1 MSGNLK
7 EKALRTFTHEGKSYA
22 YYSIY
27 SLKELGFPIEKLPIT
42 IRILLEGALRQ
53 LDNNRIT
60 EEHIYNLAGWKKEQ
74 KEAAEVPFKP
84 SRVLLQDFTGVP
96 VLVDLASMG
105 LALKE
110 EGKKSGK
117 VSDIHPEIPVE
128 LVIDHSVQVDSYG
141 KASSLSENME
151 LEYERNKERYEF
163 LKWAQKSFKNLRVV
177 PPGMGIIHQVN
188 LEYLASVV
196 TEKAEGGNILLF
208 PDTLVG
214 TDSHTTMINGLGV
227 LGWGVGGIEAEAIM
241 LGEPSYMMLPEV
253 VGVKLMGE
261 LKEGA
266 TATDLALTVT
276 AMLRKLGVVGQF
288 VEYFGDGLDCL
299 TLADRATI
307 ANMAPEYG
315 ATCGYFPFDEET
327 YRYLLLTGR
336 PREEADRIKAYLTE
350 NGLVRRAEEEPE
362 YTKTVTLD
370 LGTVTASLSGPKR
383 PQDIVPLQEVKEY
396 FKECV
401 TRETGNNGYGLSG
414 EEFDKKAKLSLK
426 EREVDLKTGDIVL
439 AAITS
444 CTNTSNPS
452 VMLGAGLMAKK
463 AVELGLRVP
472 PYVKTSLAPGS
483 KIVSDYLDKAGLTP
497 YLEQLGFHTVG
508 YGCTTCI
515 GNSGKLLPE
524 IEKAIGEENLLT
536 VSVLS
541 GNRNF
546 EGRIHPL
553 IKANF
558 LASPMLVIA
567 YALAGTILIDFEKEW
582 IAKNR
587 DGKKIFLKNIW
598 PSSKEIQ
605 LLIKSALKEEM
616 FRNRYD
622 EVWLGNDK
630 WQELETEKADTFA
643 FHEESTYIR
652 NPPYFDSLI
661 PKENPE
667 NSLKEL
673 RVLAKFGDSVTTDH
687 ISPAGNI
694 GRNTPAAGYLLEK
707 GIAVKDFNT
716 YGSRRGN
723 HEVMMRGTFANIRI
737 KNQLAEGREGGFT
750 RYFKTGEILSI
761 YDAALLYK
769 KEETNLLV
777 IAGKDYGMGS
787 SRDWAAK
794 GTALLGVKA
803 VLAESYERIH
813 RSNLVMMGVLPFE
826 FMEGD
831 SADSLG
837 LTGEEI
843 FTFRFEEG
851 KNVPAVVTAV
861 KCESKK
867 ISHSIIYSNTAD
879 RSAVCSESKG
889 ETDTLSHSNTSS
901 GTSDQPGDSIT
912 FQVKL
917 RIDSLAEWDYY
928 RNGGILPMIAR
939 NRMGEGR
946 KPLV

>member
-1 MSGNLK
+1 MRKNIK
-7 EKALRTFTHEGKSYA
+7 EKALRTFTHGGKSYA

-27 SLKELGFPIEKLPIT
+27 SLKEEGYPIDELPIT
-42 IRILLEGALRQ
+42 IRILLEGAIRQ
-53 LDNNRIT
+53 LDGSRIT
-60 EEHIYNLAGWKKEQ
+60 EEHIYRLAGWKKENRD
-74 KEAAEVPFKP
+74 KGEVPFKP

-96 VLVDLASMG
+96 VLVDFASMG
-105 LALKE
+105 LAIKNAKNSINIE
-110 EGKKSGK
+110 
-117 VSDIHPEIPVE
+117 PEIPVE
-128 LVIDHSVQVDSYG
+128 LVVDHSVQVDSYG
-141 KASSLSENME
+141 QITSLSENVE
-151 LEYERNKERYEF
+151 LEFERNRERYEF
-163 LKWAQKSFKNLRVV
+163 LKWAQNSFESLRVV

-188 LEYLASVV
+188 LEYLARVV
-196 TEKAEGGNILLF
+196 TVKEEKEEVFLF

-241 LGEPSYMMLPEV
+241 LGEPSFMMLPEV
-253 VGVKLMGE
+253 VGVRLTGE

-276 AMLRKLGVVGQF
+276 AMLRKVGVVGQF
-288 VEYFGDGLDCL
+288 VEFYGEGLKHL
-299 TLADRATI
+299 TLSDRATV

-327 YRYLLLTGR
+327 CRYLLLTGR
-336 PREEADRIKAYLTE
+336 SKEEADRIKAYLSQ
-350 NGLVRRAEEEPE
+350 NGLIREDGQKIE
-362 YTKTVTLD
+362 YTKNIELD
-370 LGTVTASLSGPKR
+370 LSSITASVAGPKR
-383 PQDIVPLQEVKEY
+383 PQDIVPLQKVKNY

-401 TRETGNNGYGLSG
+401 TNDTGNNGYGLT
-414 EEFDKKAKLSLK
+414 EKEFEKKAKVSVK
-426 EREVDLKTGDIVL
+426 GEQDTIGTGDIVL

-444 CTNTSNPS
+444 CTNTSNPY

-463 AVELGLRVP
+463 AAELGLHVP
-472 PYVKTSLAPGS
+472 SYVKTSLAPGS
-483 KIVSDYLDKAGLTP
+483 QVVSDYLLRAGLTP
-497 YLEQLGFHTVG
+497 YLEELGFHTVG

-524 IEKAIGEENLLT
+524 IEEAIIKENLLT

-567 YALAGTILIDFEKEW
+567 YALAGTILIDFSEDPIGEN
-582 IAKNR
+582 AEGR
-587 DGKKIFLKNIW
+587 KIYLADIW
-598 PSSKEIQ
+598 PASEEIE
-605 LLIKSALKEEM
+605 ALKVSVIKEEM
-616 FRNRYD
+616 FQERY
-622 EVWLGNDK
+622 EKVWQGDK
-630 WQELETEKADTFA
+630 NWQALKGERADTFSFA
-643 FHEESTYIR
+643 EESTYIR
-652 NPPYFDSLI
+652 NPPYFDSLFQ
-661 PKENPE
+661 KTNTENE
-667 NSLKEL
+667 LKDMKVLKDL
-673 RVLAKFGDSVTTDH
+673 RVLAKFKDSVTTDH

-694 GRNTPAAGYLLEK
+694 GKDTPAGRYLREK

-750 RYFKTGEILSI
+750 KYFKTGEILSI
-761 YDAALLYK
+761 YEASLLYRQ
-769 KEETNLLV
+769 EERGLLV

-803 VLAESYERIH
+803 VLAESFERIH

-826 FMEGD
+826 FMEGE

-837 LTGEEI
+837 LTGEEVY
-843 FTFRFEEG
+843 TFQAEED
-851 KNVPAVVTAV
+851 KHIPLFATAH
-861 KCESKK
+861 KEDG
-867 ISHSIIYSNTAD
+867 N
-879 RSAVCSESKG
+879 
-889 ETDTLSHSNTSS
+889 N
-901 GTSDQPGDSIT
+901 IT

-917 RIDSLAEWDYY
+917 RIDSPAEWEYY

-939 NRMGEGR
+939 QRLGGN
-946 KPLV
+946 KSLN